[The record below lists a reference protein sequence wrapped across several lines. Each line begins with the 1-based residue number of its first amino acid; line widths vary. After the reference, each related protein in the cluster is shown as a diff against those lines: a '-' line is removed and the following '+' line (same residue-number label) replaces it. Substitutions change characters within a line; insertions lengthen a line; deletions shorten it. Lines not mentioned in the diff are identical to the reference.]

1 MSSTPRAVRVRSAR
15 SNGSTRRRVTPD
27 RQREIV
33 DRLEALLLSEGFQA
47 LTVDDIAARLQC
59 SKSTL
64 YAIAAGK
71 EQLVTVVVKHFFREA
86 ARRVEDNVAGVEDPA
101 KRISVY
107 LSSVGAEMRRMSS
120 VCYADMVTF
129 PVTGDIYEHNSR
141 VAARRVRELIAE
153 GVKAGTFRAVHA
165 SFVAESVSLLIDGI
179 QQGALL
185 ERTGLSSGDAYEEM
199 AQLVLT
205 ALLPEPRATVR
216 GKPHMS

>member
-1 MSSTPRAVRVRSAR
+1 MSPTPRAMRVSNAR
-15 SNGSTRRRVTPD
+15 SSGSTRRRATPD
-27 RQREIV
+27 RQREII
-33 DRLEALLLSEGFQA
+33 DRLEALLLSEGFQG

-64 YAIAAGK
+64 YAIAASK

-86 ARRVEDNVAGVEDPA
+86 ARRVEDNVAGVEDLA
-101 KRISVY
+101 QRISVY
-107 LSSVGAEMRRMSS
+107 LSSVGAEMRRMSA

-141 VAARRVRELIAE
+141 VAARRVHEMIDE
-153 GVKAGTFRAVHA
+153 GVKAGTFRALHA

-199 AQLVLT
+199 AQLVLA
-205 ALLPEPRATVR
+205 ALLPEPRATAR
-216 GKPHMS
+216 RKRRAS